1 MKDFFENPLVE
12 KQLSFDFGK
21 SRGATRYEKWPS
33 HIDIWQR
40 QGRKAVDFIYAD
52 VPSKTLFFTEVKDF
66 IRIDKKSETYG
77 DGTYSANSQSSSE
90 ITALEEL
97 EQKYKD
103 SIHGFETAINSA
115 DADEKSFS
123 LSCKNYSY
131 RIVLHWEFK
140 QGARNLE
147 RRQLQMSL
155 MKTKSRKTKNT
166 MVSMLSLPTSMMTQK
181 KSWPSPGSVIRLKIV
196 SGS

>member
-12 KQLSFDFGK
+12 KRLSFDFGD
-21 SRGATRYEKWPS
+21 SQGATRYEKWPS
-33 HIDIWQR
+33 HIETWQN

-52 VPSKTLFFTEVKDF
+52 VSSKTLFFTEVKDF

-90 ITALEEL
+90 ITALDEL

-123 LSCKNYSY
+123 LAYKNYSY
-131 RIVLHWEFK
+131 RIILHWEFK

-147 RRQLQMSL
+147 RRQLQMAL
-155 MKTKSRKTKNT
+155 MKTKLRMRLQGICTHVFVENMQDAPSKYWTVNRKGRNVT
-166 MVSMLSLPTSMMTQK
+166 
-181 KSWPSPGSVIRLKIV
+181 
-196 SGS
+196 

>member
-12 KQLSFDFGK
+12 KRLSFDFGD
-21 SRGATRYEKWPS
+21 SQGATRYEKWPS
-33 HIDIWQR
+33 HIETWQN

-52 VPSKTLFFTEVKDF
+52 VSSKTLFFTEVKDF

-77 DGTYSANSQSSSE
+77 DGTYSANSQSSCE
-90 ITALEEL
+90 ITALDEL

-123 LSCKNYSY
+123 LAYKNYSY
-131 RIVLHWEFK
+131 RIILHWEFK

-147 RRQLQMSL
+147 RRQLQMAL
-155 MKTKSRKTKNT
+155 MKTKLRMRLQGVCTHVFVENMQDAPSKYWTVHRLGRK
-166 MVSMLSLPTSMMTQK
+166 
-181 KSWPSPGSVIRLKIV
+181 RL
-196 SGS
+196 